1 MKKFSFFSIKDSQ
14 SQTPIN
20 NSRIYWIDICKA
32 YGIILVFY
40 GHLWLT
46 SSTPNN
52 DVLLQNKLIYSFH
65 LPLFFILSGFF
76 AKVNAPD
83 FGFFLKNKIFTRLV
97 PVIVFN
103 VLLFICEIPLS
114 ILNHTF
120 SSKYYLEQLSNL
132 IRGQASLNVPTWFL
146 VCLFTTELI
155 HFFIS
160 RKITKQREQL
170 IVIIGSY
177 ILGIIVTRKIVLV
190 SHITGIAPNFW
201 YVHESLVAYSF
212 FMLGFVLNQSRILEN
227 IKQSPVKYLYLILT
241 TIVLLATFNLNSGL
255 FSRDGGFTVVLMV
268 NSMHGHPL
276 WFLVTALAGSF
287 ALIFLAQVTP
297 INRIL
302 LFLGENTLVL
312 LGLNGFFRNI
322 FNPIII
328 KNIPPEAFDGHYRL
342 ILVCSLVTIL
352 SLIACVPGILF
363 FNKFFPQLIGRPKEK
378 GPVLPNL
385 I

>member
-1 MKKFSFFSIKDSQ
+1 MKNFSFFSRKVSQ

-40 GHLWLT
+40 GHLWL
-46 SSTPNN
+46 SSSMQNN
-52 DVLLQNKLIYSFH
+52 DALLQNKLIYSFH

-76 AKVNAPD
+76 AKINIPG
-83 FGFFLKNKIFTRLV
+83 FGIFLKNKIFTRLV

-103 VLLFICEIPLS
+103 VLLFVCEIPLS
-114 ILNHTF
+114 IINHTF
-120 SSKYYLEQLSNL
+120 STKYYLEQLSNL

-155 HFFIS
+155 HFYIS
-160 RKITKQREQL
+160 RKITKQKDQL

-177 ILGIIVTRKIVLV
+177 ILGIIVTRKILLV
-190 SHITGIAPNFW
+190 SNITGIAPNFW
-201 YVHESLVAYSF
+201 YIHESLVAYSF
-212 FMLGFVLNQSRILEN
+212 FLLGFVLNQSRILEN

-241 TIVLLATFNLNSGL
+241 TVVLLATFNLNNGV
-255 FSRDGGFTVVLMV
+255 FGRDSGFTVVLMV
-268 NSMHGHPL
+268 NSMHGHPF

-287 ALIFLAQVTP
+287 ALIFLALVTP
-297 INRIL
+297 SNRIL
-302 LFLGENTLVL
+302 RFLGENTLVL
-312 LGLNGFFRNI
+312 LCLNGFFRNI
-322 FNPIII
+322 FNPMIIN
-328 KNIPPEAFDGHYRL
+328 NIPPEAFNGHYRL
-342 ILVCSLVTIL
+342 ILICSLITIL
-352 SLIACVPGILF
+352 SLVTCIPGILF